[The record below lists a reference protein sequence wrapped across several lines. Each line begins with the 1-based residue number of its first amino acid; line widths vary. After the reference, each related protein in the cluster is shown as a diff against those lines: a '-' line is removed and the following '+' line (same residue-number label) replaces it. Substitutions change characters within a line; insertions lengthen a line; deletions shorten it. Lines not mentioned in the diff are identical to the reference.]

1 MGRLVGS
8 VWLVK
13 PVAEIALPTTIQA
26 VLAARV
32 DRLEERQKQVLR
44 DAAVIGRQFT
54 EPILRRV
61 VELPEANLAQAL
73 DKLAAAEFIF
83 EQALSPG
90 RSPRAERI
98 EMRRWKS
105 DLPIEA
111 GYCRFG
117 ILPEATCLRFVVN
130 SFVSAAWRRAL
141 RTVRRLH

>member
-1 MGRLVGS
+1 M
-8 VWLVK
+8 
-13 PVAEIALPTTIQA
+13 
-26 VLAARV
+26 
-32 DRLEERQKQVLR
+32 
-44 DAAVIGRQFT
+44 IGRQFT

-83 EQALSPG
+83 EQALLQG

-111 GYCRFG
+111 GYCRFRHPRG
-117 ILPEATCLRFVVN
+117 TTRLRFRVN